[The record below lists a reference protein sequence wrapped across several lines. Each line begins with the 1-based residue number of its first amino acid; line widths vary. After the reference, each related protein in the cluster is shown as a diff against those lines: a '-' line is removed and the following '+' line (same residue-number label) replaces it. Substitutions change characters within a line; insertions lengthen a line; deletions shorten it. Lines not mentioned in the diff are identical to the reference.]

1 VNLWLFLWF
10 NAVGSETLQTVLLCL
25 WFSFTFFAMRSAKRR
40 VWVGVAVIVSLLV
53 FNHPG
58 NQTFA
63 LCFLLPLL
71 IANVSVKRRF
81 MLSGTFLITYAAAH
95 LAFCS
100 VNYTRFSL
108 PVCKPSQIPSGTLI
122 RARFRAFE
130 KAAGRSA
137 KVETCAL
144 KVPAFT
150 LSVWV

>member
-1 VNLWLFLWF
+1 VNLWLFRSF

-25 WFSFTFFAMRSAKRR
+25 WFSFTFFAMRSPKRR
-40 VWVGVAVIVSLLV
+40 VWAGVAVIVFLLV
-53 FNHPG
+53 LNRPG

-71 IANVSVKRRF
+71 ANVSVKRRF
-81 MLSGTFLITYAAAH
+81 MLSGSFLITYAAAH

-100 VNYTRFSL
+100 VTRFSL
-108 PVCKPSQIPSGTLI
+108 PDYKPSQIPNSTLI

-130 KAAGRSA
+130 KAAGRLA
-137 KVETCAL
+137 KVQTCAL

-150 LSVWV
+150 LSVLV

>member
-1 VNLWLFLWF
+1 
-10 NAVGSETLQTVLLCL
+10 
-25 WFSFTFFAMRSAKRR
+25 
-40 VWVGVAVIVSLLV
+40 VGVAVIVFLLV
-53 FNHPG
+53 LNRPG

-81 MLSGTFLITYAAAH
+81 MLSGSFLITYAAAH

-100 VNYTRFSL
+100 VTRFSL
-108 PVCKPSQIPSGTLI
+108 PDCKPSQIPNSTLI

-137 KVETCAL
+137 KVQTCAL

-150 LSVWV
+150 LSVLV